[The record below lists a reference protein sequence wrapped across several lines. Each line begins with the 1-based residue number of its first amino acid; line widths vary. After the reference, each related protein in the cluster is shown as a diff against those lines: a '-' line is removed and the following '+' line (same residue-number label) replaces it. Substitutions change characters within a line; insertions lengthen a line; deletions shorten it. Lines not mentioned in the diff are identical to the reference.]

1 MSFLSRCLL
10 VACMVWLPSVRL
22 AAEPAEAAELSR
34 QLVERQR
41 EIIVLT
47 QDLAQVP
54 DATQEAARLL
64 GRQLFHDQLQLREQ
78 LASTWLDALHTPA
91 HVLPPPLD
99 AALDLL
105 EAPEP
110 WHDADK
116 LALRESIDEL
126 LLAVQKRDIAAAPDW
141 RTRLAARLVDDQAA
155 LAAIQARYETEMQA
169 VAASLRQRAMPLRR
183 ESWSQYLAFL
193 AQQGYRRDALLQRYA
208 ERLDTPDA
216 ATVGMRGEQEGD
228 GPDVKAIE
236 TFGRQLP
243 DKTLLLTFDD
253 GPHPRHTDAVL
264 AILARYGLNGVFF
277 AVGRNIGKLDDSG
290 APVYDRRAEVSRR
303 VLTAGS
309 VLGNHSY
316 THANLPK
323 LDAATL
329 TREIGETQSLLKS
342 LSADT
347 PPLFRP
353 PYGARNKAV
362 LTELG
367 AQALRSI
374 QWNIDSM
381 DWSDPVASSVA
392 DRVIAEVE
400 KQGRGIILFHDIHTR
415 AVDALP
421 TVLDTLIAR
430 GYRFARW
437 DGRDFTVDGAAVPV
451 IPPGATDT
459 PAPEAGAPYRESW
472 AVVVGIDDYEHWPRL
487 GYAVNDARGI
497 EALLKEKFGFQDD
510 HVFTLHDRVAS
521 RANLLSLLG
530 DYLGDP
536 RRVQREDRVFVFFAG
551 HGATR
556 PLASGRD
563 LGYIIPAD
571 GKADA
576 LQGTAISMSNFQDIA
591 DAIPAK
597 HLLFVMDSCYSGL
610 ALTRG
615 GGAADS
621 RSYLAEI
628 ARRQAR
634 QIYTAGGADQQ
645 VADSGPG
652 GHSVFTWALLRG
664 LGGESDL
671 NGDGVITATELATW
685 TSPMVASM
693 SRQTPAFG
701 NLPGSEGGEF
711 FFTLNPADRPLNGL
725 SARLDVE
732 AGELDAELRRLRE
745 QIAAKSQRNSAL
757 AQQLAA
763 AQRSLAQLEAA
774 PADLERSAAETESAI
789 QHNEAGT
796 TLYQQQDYAGAL
808 GEFLTAAR
816 LDPAYALAAN
826 NVGFVYFKL
835 GQHQDAAD
843 WYERTLRID
852 PQRAVAWINAADAY
866 VELGRAADAAAA
878 YRRFLELRPE
888 SGSAAY
894 ARERLAA
901 LKTGS
906 AAHP

>member
-1 MSFLSRCLL
+1 MTWRKAQPLRLTLLSNATPMSILLRCLL
-10 VACMVWLPSVRL
+10 FAWLAVLPSNSR
-22 AAEPAEAAELSR
+22 AAEPAELAR

-54 DATQEAARLL
+54 DATRSSARLL
-64 GRQLFHDQLQLREQ
+64 GRQLFHDQLELREQ
-78 LASTWLDALHTPA
+78 LAQAWSEALLRPTA
-91 HVLPPPLD
+91 DLPPSLD

-105 EAPEP
+105 EATTP

-116 LALRESIDEL
+116 LALRESVDTL
-126 LLAVQKRDIAAAPDW
+126 LLAVLERDVSSAPEW
-141 RTRLAARLVDDQAA
+141 RTRLAARLLEDQAA
-155 LAAIQARYETEMQA
+155 LATIQARYETEMQA
-169 VAASLRQRAMPLRR
+169 VAASLRLRAMPLRR

-193 AQQGYRRDALLQRYA
+193 DQQGYRRDTLLKRYA
-208 ERLDTPDA
+208 ARLNTPD
-216 ATVGMRGEQEGD
+216 VSHGGMRGAHEGE
-228 GPDVKAIE
+228 GPDLQAVE

-264 AILARYGLNGVFF
+264 AILGRYGLTGVFF
-277 AVGRNIGKLDDSG
+277 AVGRNIGKLNDSG
-290 APVYDRRAEVSRR
+290 TPVYDRRAEVSRR
-303 VLTAGS
+303 VLAAGS

-329 TREIGETQSLLKS
+329 TREIGETQALLKS
-342 LSADT
+342 LAPDT

-437 DGRDFTVDGAAVPV
+437 DGKDFTVDGAAVPV

-459 PAPEAGAPYRESW
+459 APPAAGAPYRESW
-472 AVVVGIDDYEHWPRL
+472 AVVIGIDDYEHWPRL
-487 GYAVNDARGI
+487 GYAVNDARGV
-497 EALLKEKFGFQDD
+497 EALLKEKFGFRDD
-510 HVFTLHDRVAS
+510 HVFNLHDRVAS

-571 GKADA
+571 GKTDA

-621 RSYLAEI
+621 RNYLAEI

-711 FFTLNPADRPLNGL
+711 FFTLKPEDQPLNGL

-763 AQRSLAQLEAA
+763 AQRSLAQMEAA
-774 PADLERSAAETESAI
+774 PAGAERSAADTESAI

-796 TLYQQQDYAGAL
+796 ALYQRQDYAGAL

-866 VELGRAADAAAA
+866 VELGRTADAAAA
-878 YRRFLELRPE
+878 YQRFLELRPE
-888 SGSAAY
+888 SGSA
-894 ARERLAA
+894 
-901 LKTGS
+901 
-906 AAHP
+906 